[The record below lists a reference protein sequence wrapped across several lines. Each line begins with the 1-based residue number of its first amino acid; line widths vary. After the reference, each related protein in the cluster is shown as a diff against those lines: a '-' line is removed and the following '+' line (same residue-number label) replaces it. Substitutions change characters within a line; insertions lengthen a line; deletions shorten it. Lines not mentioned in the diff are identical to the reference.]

1 MAAAVPGPDGEE
13 GPALGRVPMRVQL
26 GPRAEPGCG
35 VIFLVRQA
43 KSQAA
48 GFIILVSPG

>member
-1 MAAAVPGPDGEE
+1 MLPGPEGEE

-35 VIFLVRQA
+35 VIVLVRQS

-48 GFIILVSPG
+48 GFIMLASPG